1 MECLF
6 CEVLKAILGI
16 HCMSCENNA
25 LVGPSHHITPT
36 ILGLRVGDFLF
47 RGIPN
52 KVDLLESIGQV
63 CLLLMLNT
71 AISFMAENK
80 K

>member
-1 MECLF
+1 MKIAAA
-6 CEVLKAILGI
+6 VTNGHAAAVI
-16 HCMSCENNA
+16 
-25 LVGPSHHITPT
+25 PT

-47 RGIPN
+47 RGFSN
-52 KVDLLESIGQV
+52 EVDLLESIGQV

-71 AISFMAENK
+71 AISFMAANK